1 CTRIGVGS
9 LAPAGEYFDY
19 W

>member
-9 LAPAGEYFDY
+9 LATAGEYFDY

>member
-9 LAPAGEYFDY
+9 LAVAGDYFDS

>member
-1 CTRIGVGS
+1 CTRIGVGVAAT
-9 LAPAGEYFDY
+9 LGEYFDY

>member
-9 LAPAGEYFDY
+9 LATTGQYFDY

>member
-9 LAPAGEYFDY
+9 LATAGAYFDY